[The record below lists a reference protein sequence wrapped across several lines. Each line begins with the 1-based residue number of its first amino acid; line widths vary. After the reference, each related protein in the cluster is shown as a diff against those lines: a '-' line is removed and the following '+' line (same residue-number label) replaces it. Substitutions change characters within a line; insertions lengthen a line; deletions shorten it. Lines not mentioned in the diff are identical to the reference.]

1 MENDFC
7 KRNLFIFIFT
17 AISGFTEE
25 KTKETA
31 TVTQTKTAS
40 EQKDEYYYRAT
51 KRKCSKMDY
60 GRNANML
67 IYEKYGVKYQSYEP
81 TDIVS
86 SKIKLFL
93 NTLKNGSKH
102 NMSVPEYIEKRMK

>member
-40 EQKDEYYYRAT
+40 EQKRRILLQSN
-51 KRKCSKMDY
+51 KKKM
-60 GRNANML
+60 
-67 IYEKYGVKYQSYEP
+67 
-81 TDIVS
+81 
-86 SKIKLFL
+86 
-93 NTLKNGSKH
+93 
-102 NMSVPEYIEKRMK
+102 